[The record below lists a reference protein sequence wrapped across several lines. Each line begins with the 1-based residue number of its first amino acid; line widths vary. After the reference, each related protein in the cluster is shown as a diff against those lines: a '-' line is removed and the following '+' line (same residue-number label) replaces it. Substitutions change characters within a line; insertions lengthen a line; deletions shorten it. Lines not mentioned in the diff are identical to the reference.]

1 MKLEEPAV
9 SMARVG
15 LALLL
20 FFVSDGKISGQRS
33 TTVATC
39 VFFFFKPDKVIKDA
53 FVFQALKVLTSLMA
67 ENLPP
72 TRVRTWPRCSSEVG
86 WSAGGL

>member
-1 MKLEEPAV
+1 MV
-9 SMARVG
+9 RYRVKDPQ
-15 LALLL
+15 LSLLV
-20 FFVSDGKISGQRS
+20 FVF
-33 TTVATC
+33 V
-39 VFFFFKPDKVIKDA
+39 FKPDKVIKDA

-72 TRVRTWPRCSSEVG
+72 TRVRTWPRCSSEAG